1 MDMLNNHKQVQARDI
16 ESDEKRSRLDE
27 LYAMRNCMA
36 KLIETQS
43 RAIQES
49 KQ

>member
-1 MDMLNNHKQVQARDI
+1 MDMLNNDKQVQARDI
-16 ESDEKRSRLDE
+16 EGDEKPSRLDE
-27 LYAMRNCMA
+27 LYAMRKRMA